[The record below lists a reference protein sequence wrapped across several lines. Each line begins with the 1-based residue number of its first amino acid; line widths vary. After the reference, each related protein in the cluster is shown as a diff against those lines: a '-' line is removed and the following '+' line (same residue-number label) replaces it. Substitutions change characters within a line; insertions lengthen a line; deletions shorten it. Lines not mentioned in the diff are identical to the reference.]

1 MQYDRVL
8 LGDFSR
14 GRIHIANAI
23 CFYLIFKKGEWNSL
37 YDNIIIICIIVWTN
51 IFFVAKFFFP
61 RIIHKF
67 NSSISYSLLM
77 KFRHLF
83 PGGHTQL
90 TVNLTLSVWITIVVF
105 TNVLIQKG
113 KAAVQWSSWQLTI
126 YTCTIISKNHAELNV
141 TQIFERN
148 IATQG

>member
-1 MQYDRVL
+1 MKY
-8 LGDFSR
+8 
-14 GRIHIANAI
+14 
-23 CFYLIFKKGEWNSL
+23 SL
-37 YDNIIIICIIVWTN
+37 YDNIIIICIIVWTK

-90 TVNLTLSVWITIVVF
+90 TVNLHPQCVNDSWLSSIYKCFDTER
-105 TNVLIQKG
+105 KG
-113 KAAVQWSSWQLTI
+113 AWTVKQLTI
-126 YTCTIISKNHAELNV
+126 DNLHLYNHFQESCRTECNP
-141 TQIFERN
+141 N
-148 IATQG
+148 IWKKYCHKSILRFVSRDKLENYSF